1 LSTSSGPDPF
11 GTVLAA
17 IVIGAASG
25 GALLCTVLVAAHD
38 MPRGVDTPFA
48 NIVLAAAAGGLT
60 VAAAVAGLVGRSLG
74 AWRRAVVAM
83 IAAAGT
89 ALVGVLTT
97 AADLAGGRAG
107 LAVLGAACLGAILFA
122 RAVFLGRDAA

>member
-1 LSTSSGPDPF
+1 LSTSSGPDPI

-17 IVIGAASG
+17 IIIGAAAG
-25 GALLCTVLVAAHD
+25 GALLCAVLVAAHD

-48 NIVLAAAAGGLT
+48 NIVITAAAAGLT
-60 VAAAVAGLVGRSLG
+60 VAAAVAGTIGRSLG
-74 AWRRAVVAM
+74 PWRRIVVAM

-97 AADLAGGRAG
+97 AADMAGGRTG
-107 LAVLGAACLGAILFA
+107 LAVLGALCFGAILLA
-122 RAVFLGRDAA
+122 LKVFLAKDAA